1 MLTVENESAESAI
14 RVVRQYV
21 RWRSPN
27 GSSVPTDFA
36 VNELATSRSVK
47 MLSVDLSGQPAQ
59 RTKPDRFRR
68 PEPLPYFNILV
79 ATDGMISLYR
89 VLCQRSAQEEIL
101 SSSPDDMD
109 SPLGEASEDSI
120 FTWVFSLKAQ
130 ATHIGLCDA
139 YLSYTTTTEAFLMH
153 ISVDQVS
160 LEEHSLSRICETS
173 IDAIDTDRPK
183 LQHHSTVLS
192 TTSLLRVKEASG
204 SRKGSISRSS
214 SFASIGVPTPTGSPS
229 VFTGAAG
236 EPKGLSSSRGSVGPS
251 SRNTLSASDITPVE
265 NSKHHFDIVFDRSN
279 AVKDRAPYV
288 ELSLDK
294 LTPQIVGPQ
303 GPSLGG
309 PMTPASGVPTNLG
322 EIVGPHH
329 DVHSY
334 VVNTDDDFQLSSSQ
348 LLFYRNFQVTKASL
362 DADFLVMS
370 GNVTPAEADA
380 IVLNSLSLSPI
391 VRTPDAP
398 PPPNST
404 QASPPASLASSMAL
418 TESAAFYKP
427 PEQTPVTA
435 IIQGVKLFVGCAQK
449 GYLWMFK
456 KQDLCETVTYEWPS
470 ECHDTIVTD
479 NFVFAL
485 SQQDTAFIAQ
495 MRQFDPLHSGNK
507 FCVMSGENNTPKATE
522 KESKARTSI
531 GHASTA
537 VVIDTRCK
545 TLIQQKSK
553 PPLVGALSLIGIT
566 HICVEG
572 DGKIL
577 VLCKSTADS
586 LRALRD
592 SSLPPRPGKQ
602 RSGSSSQNLNATKA
616 DSPSLHRRNVAEGW
630 NIVTNV
636 FNGPQ
641 AMIEQLKTWTS
652 PDRLSKDD
660 WDILIEF
667 WTLTIAVSRS
677 YLKPENPLE
686 ISRWATADDHKVA
699 CLERRSILSAMA
711 QLEYEAKRLMRA
723 SVMWSL
729 SDLPADQATHKL
741 MQKLKTNKVD
751 GTAKTAQAAC
761 EELLKRVLLG
771 PTQRM
776 DLIESGS
783 KGFADVVYAI
793 LVHQNA
799 PLVGQAVLESPL
811 SNFELDTTI
820 ILLEQTMSTLE
831 RKSLSGVDMAQ
842 SFLENAIVLDLDGEV
857 ESKSPLNDFWKGQTQ
872 EDKQLWMTTLAL
884 VVLMLKRDESEE
896 TLVARRNGSFK
907 GSLSLTTPDSYL
919 FKLPG
924 AFLVPY
930 LTTHSHLMFEAQNSS
945 PSSNLA
951 SSSLSTDSSAAMDEP
966 VADTSSKASESPSAP
981 VPSRLAHLL
990 SQTLPWVCLEILAVG
1005 GPSIFPIDYSTGLL
1019 SGNGYTFS
1027 WIVPGSAPTTM
1038 DANSVESAPSS
1049 TGSLESLKKST
1060 HQLQEAISGEKNPT
1074 IITTYYEALLLPT
1087 LNPAPKNVAGML
1099 ASNSQPASSLTTFG
1113 TSPLKR
1119 NLGSTSSPNTP
1130 ALPDVAIVE
1139 ALASRYLALSHLS
1152 PEEVTQLLEY
1162 TSSDWIL
1169 RMNPHNTNPPLSLEG
1184 IWKEFHHEYLLE
1196 SRYKFIASVLPVY
1209 PPPKG
1214 TLSTQGIPE
1223 WFYVIKLH
1231 GLLCALTTLSLTHS
1245 AFTSPLKHIA
1255 NHIMREVKVS
1265 GLPDRVVDS
1274 VVLLCQPVLGDFED
1288 TVLQLTLLHP
1298 TSLIKFLKRYLPKG
1312 EMAKWKVTLQ
1322 VLLAQIAK
1330 AETKESVWCLQET
1343 LTYMARNLPSTD
1355 FLNLLPDNGNVAF
1368 FIPYIELNLG
1378 RNASM
1383 NLLTEIQAVK

>member
-1 MLTVENESAESAI
+1 
-14 RVVRQYV
+14 
-21 RWRSPN
+21 
-27 GSSVPTDFA
+27 
-36 VNELATSRSVK
+36 
-47 MLSVDLSGQPAQ
+47 MLSVDLSAQPAQ
-59 RTKPDRFRR
+59 HTKPDRFRR

-101 SSSPDDMD
+101 SSSPDDKD

-130 ATHIGLCDA
+130 ATHISLCDS
-139 YLSYTTTTEAFLMH
+139 YLSYTTTAEAFLMY

-183 LQHHSTVLS
+183 LQHHSAVLS

-204 SRKGSISRSS
+204 SRKSGTISRSS

-229 VFTGAAG
+229 IFTSAAG
-236 EPKGLSSSRGSVGPS
+236 EPKGLSTSRGSAGP
-251 SRNTLSASDITPVE
+251 RTTLSAIDVAHVE

-294 LTPQIVGPQ
+294 LTPQVIGPQ

-309 PMTPASGVPTNLG
+309 PMTPASGAPSNLG

-348 LLFYRNFQVTKASL
+348 LLFYRNFQVSKTSL

-370 GNVTPAEADA
+370 GNLPSSEADA
-380 IVLNSLSLSPI
+380 IVINSLSLSPI
-391 VRTPDAP
+391 VRTPDVP
-398 PPPNST
+398 PPPNAT
-404 QASPPASLASSMAL
+404 QSAPPASLASSMSIN
-418 TESAAFYKP
+418 ESNTFYKL
-427 PEQTPVTA
+427 PEPIPVTA
-435 IIQGVKLFVGCAQK
+435 IIQGVKLFVGCPQK
-449 GYLWMFK
+449 GHLWMFK
-456 KQDLCETVTYEWPS
+456 KQDLCENVTYEWPS

-507 FCVMSGENNTPKATE
+507 FCIMSGEKITSKTSE
-522 KESKARTSI
+522 KESKARKSI
-531 GHASTA
+531 GSDSTA
-537 VVIDTRCK
+537 VVLDTRCK
-545 TLIQQKSK
+545 TLVQQKSK
-553 PPLVGALSLIGIT
+553 PPLVGALGLIGIT

-572 DGKIL
+572 DSKIM

-586 LRALRD
+586 VRALRD

-602 RSGSSSQNLNATKA
+602 RNRTGSSSQNLNANNAT
-616 DSPSLHRRNVAEGW
+616 SPSLHRRNAADGW
-630 NIVTNV
+630 NIVTNI
-636 FNGPQ
+636 FNSPQ
-641 AMIEQLKTWTS
+641 AMMEQLKTWTS
-652 PDRLSKDD
+652 PERLSKDD

-686 ISRWATADDHKVA
+686 VSRWASADDHKFA
-699 CLERRSILSAMA
+699 CLERRAIFSAMA
-711 QLEYEAKRLMRA
+711 QLEFEAKRLMRA

-729 SDLPADQATHKL
+729 SDLPVDQATHKL
-741 MQKLKTNKVD
+741 MQKLKTNKTD

-776 DLIESGS
+776 DLIERGS
-783 KGFADVVYAI
+783 QGFADVVYAI

-799 PLVGQAVLESPL
+799 PLVGQVVLESPL

-820 ILLEQTMSTLE
+820 ILLEQTMNTLE

-842 SFLENAIVLDLDGEV
+842 SFLANAIVLDLDGEV
-857 ESKSPLNDFWKGQTQ
+857 ETKSPLNDFWKSQTQ

-884 VVLMLKRDESEE
+884 VVLMLKRDEGEE

-907 GSLSLTTPDSYL
+907 GSVSLTTPDSYL

-930 LTTHSHLMFEAQNSS
+930 LTTHSHLMFEPARATIA
-945 PSSNLA
+945 A
-951 SSSLSTDSSAAMDEP
+951 SSLPTDPSAAMDEP
-966 VADTSSKASESPSAP
+966 IAEASSQTSETPASL

-1005 GPSIFPIDYSTGLL
+1005 GPTIFPINYSTHLL
-1019 SGNGYTFS
+1019 SGTGYSFS
-1027 WIVPGSAPTTM
+1027 WIVPGAPATM
-1038 DANSVESAPSS
+1038 DSNGIESAP
-1049 TGSLESLKKST
+1049 GSAKSLDSLKKST
-1060 HQLQEAISGEKNPT
+1060 HQLQESISSEKNPT

-1087 LNPAPKNVAGML
+1087 LNPAPKNVAGVL

-1119 NLGSTSSPNTP
+1119 NLGSTSSPNTLD
-1130 ALPDVAIVE
+1130 LPEIAIVE

-1162 TSSDWIL
+1162 TSSDWIT

-1196 SRYKFIASVLPVY
+1196 SRYKFIAGVLPVY

-1255 NHIMREVKVS
+1255 NHVMREVKVS